1 MPLKIKKNSFFLSA
15 NGSADKNN
23 KLRNE
28 LYAETTLKKLQNCV
42 KILFNQV
49 QSAGKCILND

>member
-1 MPLKIKKNSFFLSA
+1 MPLKIKKKILFFLSA

-28 LYAETTLKKLQNCV
+28 LYAETTLKKVTKLCQNT
-42 KILFNQV
+42 F
-49 QSAGKCILND
+49 